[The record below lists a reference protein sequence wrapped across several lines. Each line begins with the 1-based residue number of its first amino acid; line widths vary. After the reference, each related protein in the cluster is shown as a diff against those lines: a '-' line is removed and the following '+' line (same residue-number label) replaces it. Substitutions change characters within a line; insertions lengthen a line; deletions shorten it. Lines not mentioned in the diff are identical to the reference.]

1 MTPYAVKGIGQF
13 DAAKLG
19 CLKSRM
25 RSHVAKFSRD
35 CTEQV
40 GCSLDC
46 SAETLVKKF
55 FGFVQKMVVGKA
67 HVMK

>member
-1 MTPYAVKGIGQF
+1 MR
-13 DAAKLG
+13 L
-19 CLKSRM
+19 SR
-25 RSHVAKFSRD
+25 RKVSRD

-46 SAETLVKKF
+46 SAETLVKEF